1 MGFPTQGKCGPSVK
15 DGTMA
20 IQGKDSLV
28 GEGGHA
34 AFFAAVGV
42 NLAAWWSIPEWSPTV
57 PDAVH
62 SLPIQFKGGT
72 IYFIQPWLA
81 KMARDTNGLPAGLGA
96 VCVVLLWVHRDELE
110 RLR

>member
-1 MGFPTQGKCGPSVK
+1 MARWQFKGKTPLSVK
-15 DGTMA
+15 VVM
-20 IQGKDSLV
+20 LL
-28 GEGGHA
+28 
-34 AFFAAVGV
+34 FFAAVGV

-72 IYFIQPWLA
+72 IYFVQPWLA

-96 VCVVLLWVHRDELE
+96 VCVVLLGVHRDELE